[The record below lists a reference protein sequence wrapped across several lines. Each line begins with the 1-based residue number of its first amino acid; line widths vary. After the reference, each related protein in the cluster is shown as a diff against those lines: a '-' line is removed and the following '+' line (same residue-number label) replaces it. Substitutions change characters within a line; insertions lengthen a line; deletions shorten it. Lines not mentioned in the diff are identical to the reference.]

1 MMISHMYTIGSTR
14 GYFNMKIMMPHKGTM
29 TSNKHNIQMIYL
41 TSSED
46 DLNDSTK
53 MLISLKLYGVVVVCA
68 VCLPIHNYD
77 F

>member
-1 MMISHMYTIGSTR
+1 
-14 GYFNMKIMMPHKGTM
+14 MPHKGTM

-46 DLNDSTK
+46 DLNYSTK